1 MPSRRNSIALTEE
14 EQQEMMD
21 KGWTLQVASNGVRG
35 FPHVVAMWYVVMDGK
50 ICFSTFRKSQKVL
63 NLRRDPKITVMLES
77 GHAYNELKGL
87 VIEGTA
93 EVIEDTP
100 YVANVM
106 AHVGAKYSGTPIGT
120 PESQAMNPQ
129 APKRVII
136 RITPDNIVTWDHS
149 KLGGKY

>member
-14 EQQEMMD
+14 EQQEMLEN
-21 KGWTLQVASNGVRG
+21 GWTLQVASNGVRG

-77 GHAYNELKGL
+77 GKAYSELKGL

-93 EVIEDTP
+93 EIIEDTP

-106 AHVGAKYSGTPIGT
+106 AHVGAKYSGTPIGD

-149 KLGGKY
+149 KLGGRY